1 MRYYKITIRDP
12 SGVLVQTAS
21 SVPGTNATYTS
32 YANNQSLP
40 GALQIELDIPI
51 GTYAQPLGGALVKIW
66 GISQKEISSATQWNP
81 RNVNGELSAFS
92 VEIEAGFQKGLPL
105 ANPKQRG
112 LILSGI
118 IFQSFGNWLDTEM
131 SIDLIIQPNFGT
143 TQSPKNISF
152 KWPALTKLEDA
163 ITASMTNAGFKAPI
177 ININPNVVLN
187 NTEDSYYTTLSQFAV
202 YLNKLSISIIGGDS
216 YPGIDIFLRDNVLRV
231 NDQSTAQTPMMIQFQ
246 DLIGQPTW
254 IEGSTIQFKC
264 PIRADIAMGDWVK
277 LPPAIVTSVAS
288 PTAALTNQQA
298 TFQGTFFIS
307 QLRHVGNFRQADAA
321 SWVTT
326 FDARTTPVPST

>member
-187 NTEDSYYTTLSQFAV
+187 NTEDS
-202 YLNKLSISIIGGDS
+202 
-216 YPGIDIFLRDNVLRV
+216 
-231 NDQSTAQTPMMIQFQ
+231 
-246 DLIGQPTW
+246 
-254 IEGSTIQFKC
+254 
-264 PIRADIAMGDWVK
+264 
-277 LPPAIVTSVAS
+277 
-288 PTAALTNQQA
+288 
-298 TFQGTFFIS
+298 
-307 QLRHVGNFRQADAA
+307 
-321 SWVTT
+321 
-326 FDARTTPVPST
+326 